1 VDRRLLAALAGAV
14 AILVLLVAAQL
25 VLPRIAAHRLRARLD
40 GVAVVARVH
49 VSAFPAVKLLW
60 GHADRVDV
68 HLTSL
73 RVSQARVGALLAQA
87 KDARTA
93 DVTID
98 RFQDGVLRLRAVRL
112 REDRSGLRA
121 SAYLAATDLQ
131 RALPTGFAV
140 SPVASGGGRLVL
152 RASAFGLGVDAVV
165 AAVDGALVAQP
176 NLPLV
181 GSLAGLTLFSD
192 PRVSVSGVG
201 ATSRTGGYGLTA
213 TGRLAG

>member
-1 VDRRLLAALAGAV
+1 MGVLAV
-14 AILVLLVAAQL
+14 AGTLLVLLVAAQL
-25 VLPRIAAHRLRARLD
+25 VLPKVAAHLLRGRLA
-40 GVAVVARVH
+40 GEAVVARVH

-60 GHADRVDV
+60 GQADRVDV

-98 RFQDGVLRLRAVRL
+98 RFQDGVLRLRALRL
-112 REDRSGLRA
+112 HEDHGALRA

-131 RALPTGFAV
+131 RALPPGFAV
-140 SPVASGGGRLVL
+140 SPVASGGGQLVL
-152 RASAFGLGVDAVV
+152 RATAFGLGVDAVV

-201 ATSRTGGYGLTA
+201 ATTRTGGYGLTA
-213 TGRLAG
+213 AGRLEG